1 MFPELLPYLKIP
13 APKQYNWGKIAFLAT
28 CAGAIG
34 HSQVKKKQKQETNKT
49 QKSLDLSVLSYKE
62 IN

>member
-1 MFPELLPYLKIP
+1 MLNQFLTN
-13 APKQYNWGKIAFLAT
+13 AWKQCNWGEIAFLAT

-34 HSQVKKKQKQETNKT
+34 HSQVKKKKKNKKQKK
-49 QKSLDLSVLSYKE
+49 QKSLYQSVQYYKE

>member
-1 MFPELLPYLKIP
+1 MLNPFLTS
-13 APKQYNWGKIAFLAT
+13 AWKQCNWGKIAFLAT

-34 HSQVKKKQKQETNKT
+34 HSQVKKKKQKQETNKT
-49 QKSLDLSVLSYKE
+49 QKSLDLNVLSYKE